1 MNRSHILNFHN
12 KKILAACIF
21 LYGVLLLLRNSNLL
35 NISIETVT
43 GYVFLLY
50 GVITFY
56 QVFNNERR
64 EILIFVTILFLVG
77 IELLVK
83 ANIDIYDARG
93 FVFTSVLFLSGSVF
107 LVLFLENTKEKIFV
121 ISGIILIVLSYL
133 TITTFKKLGVFDL
146 ANKIAN
152 LFEFFWPVV
161 LLIFGI
167 SVFIN
172 RKK

>member
-1 MNRSHILNFHN
+1 LNFHN

-83 ANIDIYDARG
+83 ANIDIYDTRG

>member
-1 MNRSHILNFHN
+1 LNFHN

>member
-1 MNRSHILNFHN
+1 M
-12 KKILAACIF
+12 
-21 LYGVLLLLRNSNLL
+21 
-35 NISIETVT
+35 
-43 GYVFLLY
+43 
-50 GVITFY
+50 
-56 QVFNNERR
+56 
-64 EILIFVTILFLVG
+64 
-77 IELLVK
+77 K
-83 ANIDIYDARG
+83 ANIEIYDARG
-93 FVFTSVLFLSGSVF
+93 FVLTSVLFLSGSVF

>member
-1 MNRSHILNFHN
+1 MNFRN
-12 KKILAACIF
+12 KKILAGCIF

-83 ANIDIYDARG
+83 ANIEIYDARG
-93 FVFTSVLFLSGSVF
+93 FVLTSVLFLSGSVF

>member
-1 MNRSHILNFHN
+1 MNFRN

-83 ANIDIYDARG
+83 ANIDIYDTRG